1 MTRPFYRAVRLSLHL
16 LRAMAATALVLP
28 FASPAY
34 REDLL
39 RNWSIQ
45 ALELLHVHVRR
56 TGTLPPAVLPKRLIV
71 CNHISWLDI
80 LLVSA
85 QHPGRFVAKRELR
98 DWPIIGWLA
107 ARAGT
112 VFLRRGWAREVHRA
126 AKSIAVALHQGE
138 AVTIFPEGT
147 TSDGASLLPFHAGL
161 FEAAVLA
168 QAEVCPCALR
178 YERHD
183 GRRNLA
189 PAFTGDLSLVASIWR
204 VLKEETIYATM
215 QYAAPLRGGQLPRAE
230 LADSAYLAIHRL
242 LVAPSLTPPQVRPER
257 DVHVESVAE
266 AATGATGS

>member
-1 MTRPFYRAVRLSLHL
+1 MTHTLYRAVRLVLHL
-16 LRAMAATALVLP
+16 LRGVATTALVLP

-34 REDLL
+34 REDVV
-39 RNWSIQ
+39 RSWSHR
-45 ALELLHVHVRR
+45 ALVLLHVHVRR
-56 TGTLPPAVLPKRLIV
+56 TGSLPPTIPPKRLIV
-71 CNHISWLDI
+71 CNHVSWLDI
-80 LLVSA
+80 LLLNA
-85 QHPGRFVAKRELR
+85 HHPGRFVAKQEVR

-126 AKSIAVALHQGE
+126 AQRIAVALHRGE
-138 AVTIFPEGT
+138 TVTIFPEGT

-183 GRRNLA
+183 GRPNPA

-204 VLKEETIYATM
+204 VLNEETVYATV

-230 LADSAYLAIHRL
+230 LAESAYIAIRSL
-242 LVAPSLTPPQVRPER
+242 LDAPSFTAPLVQPHRA
-257 DVHVESVAE
+257 VHLASVT
-266 AATGATGS
+266 AAHPRAT